1 MEMALKEGTSVYA
14 AGGEEV
20 GRISRF
26 VLEPGTNEVTH
37 VVVEKGWLLKEDK
50 VVPMDM
56 IKSASA
62 EKAVLNEG
70 VKDFNELPPFEET
83 HYLRANQDDVR
94 SDFPY
99 RDAPAYYLY
108 PPHGY
113 IGYPAYRLGYYPYPA
128 APQTTTR
135 NIPGDT
141 VPLKEGTD
149 VISSNG
155 DHVGHVEKLYVQ
167 PDSNKTTH
175 FVISQGL
182 LFKDRKLVPAHWV
195 KTVEEDKIYLV
206 VSSKLLE
213 RLPSHES

>member
-1 MEMALKEGTSVYA
+1 MELKEGTSVFA
-14 AGGEEV
+14 PGGEEV
-20 GRISRF
+20 GKISRF

-56 IKSASA
+56 IESADA
-62 EKAVLNEG
+62 ERAVLNEG
-70 VKDFNELPPFEET
+70 VKDFDELPPFEET
-83 HYLRANQDDVR
+83 HYVRLNRDDVR
-94 SDFPY
+94 PDFPY
-99 RDAPAYYLY
+99 RNAPAYYLY

-113 IGYPAYRLGYYPYPA
+113 IGYPAYRLGAYPYPA
-128 APQTTTR
+128 VPQRTTR
-135 NIPGDT
+135 NIPDDT
-141 VPLKEGTD
+141 VPLKEGAD

-155 DHVGHVEKLYVQ
+155 EHVGDVEKLYVQ
-167 PDSNKTTH
+167 PESSKTTH
-175 FVISQGL
+175 FVISQGM

-195 KTVEEDKIYLV
+195 KTVEEDKVRLA